1 MLGIIY
7 LILAG
12 ILGYKASKI
21 LIEEGTKFSFIN
33 RIWLTL
39 PASFGVGTAF
49 ADLGSVYHFVVF
61 QCDWKSKKSTFIW
74 KCYWNGRRIDI
85 YNTDRST
92 EIQKPFKFDKIKYGD
107 RSD

>member
-21 LIEEGTKFSFIN
+21 LTCALPISFQ
-33 RIWLTL
+33 
-39 PASFGVGTAF
+39 
-49 ADLGSVYHFVVF
+49 YHFVVF

>member
-39 PASFGVGTAF
+39 PASFGVGTLLLTWVVYIISWF
-49 ADLGSVYHFVVF
+49 SV
-61 QCDWKSKKSTFIW
+61 
-74 KCYWNGRRIDI
+74 
-85 YNTDRST
+85 
-92 EIQKPFKFDKIKYGD
+92 
-107 RSD
+107 

>member
-21 LIEEGTKFSFIN
+21 LIEEGMKFSFIN

-39 PASFGVGTAF
+39 PASFGVGT
-49 ADLGSVYHFVVF
+49 LLLTWVVF
-61 QCDWKSKKSTFIW
+61 FFLCFF
-74 KCYWNGRRIDI
+74 CVFGNV
-85 YNTDRST
+85 
-92 EIQKPFKFDKIKYGD
+92 
-107 RSD
+107 

>member
-39 PASFGVGTAF
+39 PASFGVGT
-49 ADLGSVYHFVVF
+49 LLLTWVVVF

-74 KCYWNGRRIDI
+74 KCYWNGRCIDL
-85 YNTDRST
+85 YYTDRST
-92 EIQKPFKFDKIKYGD
+92 EIQKPFKFGKIKYGD